1 MVSIYLIIVIRLF
14 NIYGKL
20 KSIYIFGIGPKTKK
34 KKKPK
39 VSVNKSILKKEI
51 PRMSKAV
58 TSQVCISLLL

>member
-1 MVSIYLIIVIRLF
+1 MLSIKAYTFLVLDQ
-14 NIYGKL
+14 
-20 KSIYIFGIGPKTKK
+20 KTKK

-58 TSQVCISLLL
+58 TNQVCISLLL